1 VRAADAQRYAALSL
15 HVNDIPEF
23 EDARRTAEHEHMNM
37 NISLL
42 PRKAGG
48 IIL

>member
-1 VRAADAQRYAALSL
+1 MPALGAAEAQRSAALSL

-23 EDARRTAEHEHMNM
+23 EDARRTAEHVPIAKEGW
-37 NISLL
+37 
-42 PRKAGG
+42 R